1 MLRDTL
7 ADKPGSPYLPTIYE
21 VRPQLTDRRSRLG
34 ALMQFIH
41 ANGVLSLIPQ
51 DSRRRLESHAE
62 KIKAAIDL
70 WDYQN
75 RLME

>member
-1 MLRDTL
+1 
-7 ADKPGSPYLPTIYE
+7 
-21 VRPQLTDRRSRLG
+21 
-34 ALMQFIH
+34 MQFIH